1 MCCSAVI
8 IPGFSSQCN
17 LTVRVYN
24 SGGGTTTL
32 VTAQIDAWE
41 ATEEDLL
48 LMPRATNKAPELPPP
63 PSSDQIRNLNTS
75 VATRTPIVVPFN
87 NRRYNMTDL
96 HFVFCGSAAV
106 VTFGVSGTSLSA
118 ESEVF
123 VCTEDMADDCGFQQH
138 HGTDNVVTVFH
149 SVQSKELLYGKRYFI
164 RLFSYGHENGQ
175 ASIEVAVANTVVTIP
190 GFVREDHLQ
199 NYHKGSKLLQ

>member
-1 MCCSAVI
+1 MCCNAVI

-48 LMPRATNKAPELPPP
+48 RMPRATNNAPELPPP
-63 PSSDQIRNLNTS
+63 PPDQVRNLLTS
-75 VATRTPIVVPFN
+75 VATLAPIVVPFN
-87 NRRYNMTDL
+87 NRRNNMTDL
-96 HFVFCGSAAV
+96 HFVFCGTTSSV
-106 VTFGVSGTSLSA
+106 QFGVSGTSLSA

-123 VCTEDMADDCGFQQH
+123 VCTDDMGDDCGFQRH
-138 HGTDNVVTVFH
+138 HGTDSVVTVFH
-149 SVQSKELLYGKRYFI
+149 SVKSNDLEYGKRYFI

-175 ASIEVAVANTVVTIP
+175 ASIEVAVANTVVNIP
-190 GFVREDHLQ
+190 GFVLKDHLQ